1 MKLLDFS
8 TGNLDKLNPEI
19 LWEKEILDFFR
30 EWNSDSEFII
40 SKTSGSTG
48 TPKEIQLP
56 KSAMKLS
63 AKLTAEF
70 FGLEKGNSAMLCLP
84 VNFIAG
90 KMMLV
95 RAMETGLKL
104 FCTEPKSTLRLHSA
118 TDIQKFD
125 FVPMTPMQVEN
136 SFDELNKIKTL
147 LIGGAPLNFELKSKL
162 KNLPIRVFE
171 SYGMT
176 ETITHIALKEIS
188 KDEFTVLPQMKIRKD
203 ERNCLVIQTPYF
215 DEEIITNDVVEL
227 KNENEFKWLGR
238 FDNVINSGGIKL
250 FPEQI
255 EKKLKPFISDD
266 FILASLPDATLGQK
280 LILVVERLDDGS
292 WMLEDFTQ
300 RITQNAKLNKY
311 EVPKEIYFVEKFP
324 RTESGKIKRNELL
337 NFIKT

>member
-1 MKLLDFS
+1 
-8 TGNLDKLNPEI
+8 
-19 LWEKEILDFFR
+19 
-30 EWNSDSEFII
+30 
-40 SKTSGSTG
+40 
-48 TPKEIQLP
+48 
-56 KSAMKLS
+56 
-63 AKLTAEF
+63 
-70 FGLEKGNSAMLCLP
+70 
-84 VNFIAG
+84 
-90 KMMLV
+90 
-95 RAMETGLKL
+95 
-104 FCTEPKSTLRLHSA
+104 
-118 TDIQKFD
+118 
-125 FVPMTPMQVEN
+125 MQVEN

-203 ERNCLVIQTPYF
+203 ERNCLVIKTPYF

-255 EKKLKPFISDD
+255 EEKLKPFVSDD
-266 FILASLPDATLGQK
+266 FIVASLPDATLGQK
-280 LILVVERLDDGS
+280 LILVVERLDDGC

-324 RTESGKIKRNELL
+324 RTESGKIKRKKLKELI
-337 NFIKT
+337 F

>member
-1 MKLLDFS
+1 
-8 TGNLDKLNPEI
+8 
-19 LWEKEILDFFR
+19 
-30 EWNSDSEFII
+30 
-40 SKTSGSTG
+40 
-48 TPKEIQLP
+48 
-56 KSAMKLS
+56 MKLS

-104 FCTEPKSTLRLHSA
+104 FCTKPKSTLRLRSA

-227 KNENEFKWLGR
+227 KNENEVKWLGR
-238 FDNVINSGGIKL
+238 FDNVINSSGIKL

-255 EKKLKPFISDD
+255 EEKLKPFIENE
-266 FILASLPDATLGQK
+266 FIITSIPDKILGEK
-280 LILVVERLDDGS
+280 LILIIENDSATNFQIPSSNLHP
-292 WMLEDFTQ
+292 
-300 RITQNAKLNKY
+300 Y
-311 EVPKEIYFVEKFP
+311 EIPKEIYFTGKFP
-324 RTESGKIKRNELL
+324 RTESGKIKRNEILKL
-337 NFIKT
+337 IDFN